1 MPHSFIPPLLSAD
14 EPSAAAVEIPHG
26 KAPFCCCAIT
36 PARRYRNPSA
46 ISAYRQEIERHR
58 LGYRRAERVAPSEPP
73 AGRDA
78 DPSALFA
85 VGDRLQPGA
94 RHRQLDPALVR
105 ADADPRQY
113 RYRRRTRAGAR
124 ARGVLPYHH
133 AIDDHLG
140 QRQLRELPTAVIAM
154 HSFTPVFKGNRAPGR
169 WGCCLTATRS
179 LPICWP
185 SCCVKKG
192 FAGGHQRTLCNDGR
206 HRLYVAGS
214 C

>member
-1 MPHSFIPPLLSAD
+1 MPHPLSRRYCPPMNPLPPPLKSRMAKRHF
-14 EPSAAAVEIPHG
+14 AAVRSRRQDDTAIPRRSRLTARG
-26 KAPFCCCAIT
+26 DRT
-36 PARRYRNPSA
+36 P
-46 ISAYRQEIERHR
+46 HR

-154 HSFTPVFKGNRAPGR
+154 HSFTPVFRGIAP
-169 WGCCLTATRS
+169 L
-179 LPICWP
+179 
-185 SCCVKKG
+185 
-192 FAGGHQRTLCNDGR
+192 AGGAA
-206 HRLYVAGS
+206 V
-214 C
+214 